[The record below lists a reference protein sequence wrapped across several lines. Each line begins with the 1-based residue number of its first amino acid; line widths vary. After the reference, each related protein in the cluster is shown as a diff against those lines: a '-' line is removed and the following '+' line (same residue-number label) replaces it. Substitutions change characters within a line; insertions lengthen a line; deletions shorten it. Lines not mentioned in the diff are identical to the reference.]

1 MDVEADTV
9 LLRDTLCVPVLHTVG
24 VEVTEMVEEPDKVSE
39 PVLQGEGV
47 CVRKELA
54 DWEGLALLV
63 SVPELQRDGVEVE
76 LVLTETLAETVCDK
90 LPVEQDVEETDR
102 LVVPLRLLL
111 RVALLL
117 TVVLCD
123 KVTVGVPVKVGVMV
137 ELMEG
142 ELDCVEDRLLLIV
155 PLTVLV
161 PLLQ

>member
-9 LLRDTLCVPVLHTVG
+9 LLRVTFTVPVLHTEG
-24 VEVTEMVEEPDKVSE
+24 VEEVEIVVEPDMDSE

-47 CVRKELA
+47 RVLQELA

-63 SVPELQRDGVEVE
+63 SVPELQRDGVEE
-76 LVLTETLAETVCDK
+76 LVVLTEILADTVCDK
-90 LPVEQDVEETDR
+90 LPVEQDVEDTDR
-102 LVVPLRLLL
+102 LLVPLRLLL
-111 RVALLL
+111 TVALC
-117 TVVLCD
+117 VD
-123 KVTVGVPVKVGVMV
+123 VTETVPVTEGVKE

-142 ELDCVEDRLLLIV
+142 ELDWVEDRLLLIV

>member
-1 MDVEADTV
+1 MDVEAETV

-63 SVPELQRDGVEVE
+63 SVPELQRDGVEEDVR
-76 LVLTETLAETVCDK
+76 LAEMLTDTVCDK
-90 LPVEQDVEETDR
+90 LPVEQVVDETDR

-111 RVALLL
+111 TVALC
-117 TVVLCD
+117 VD
-123 KVTVGVPVKVGVMV
+123 VTDSVPVTEGVKE

-142 ELDCVEDRLLLIV
+142 ELVWVEDRLPLSV
-155 PLTVLV
+155 PLPVLV